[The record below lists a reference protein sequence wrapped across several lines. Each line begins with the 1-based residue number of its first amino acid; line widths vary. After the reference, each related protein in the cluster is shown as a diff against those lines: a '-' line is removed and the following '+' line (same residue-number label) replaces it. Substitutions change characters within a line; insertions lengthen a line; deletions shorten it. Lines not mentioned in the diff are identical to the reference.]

1 MQRIPEGVSLRIFTI
16 VPKFFGKAVHI
27 WLGLVLLLLLT
38 TQFTT
43 GLSMARN
50 PATISALHGFH
61 TFVGYV
67 LFGVGLVHAYY
78 GIGLRFLGFKYA
90 KKKDVKE

>member
-1 MQRIPEGVSLRIFTI
+1 M
-16 VPKFFGKAVHI
+16 
-27 WLGLVLLLLLT
+27 LLLLLT

-61 TFVGYV
+61 TSIGYV
-67 LFGVGLVHAYY
+67 LFGVGFVHAYY
-78 GIGLRFLGFKYA
+78 GIGLRFFGFKYA
-90 KKKDVKE
+90 NKKNS